1 MMEMHNE
8 EQLIDLWDMFSAHI
22 DPKNKEQIA
31 VQYVNWCIDNGV
43 PEEVVQ
49 TLGNADPYLEE
60 AVAEALGPIESYDDD
75 DDLNDEEE
83 W

>member
-1 MMEMHNE
+1 MEMHNE

-43 PEEVVQ
+43 PEEVVLS
-49 TLGNADPYLEE
+49 LGEADPYLEE
-60 AVAEALGPIESYDDD
+60 AVEEAFGPRDDEDDD
-75 DDLNDEEE
+75 GDRYDEDE